1 MFLGC
6 SARSWLNRQ
15 AISTVRKYTHGRV
28 HDQRV
33 PYARGLSTK
42 ICRMPTIESQFVSRT
57 YDNIVKSES
66 DKNEYRG
73 LELTNGMKVLL
84 ISDPTTDKAAAALN
98 VQVGYMSDPWELP
111 GLAHFCEHMLFL
123 GTEKYP
129 TENEYHKYLCQH
141 AGSANAFT
149 ANDHTCYYFDVAPEN
164 LQQALDRFSAFF
176 VCPLFNEDV
185 SDREVNAIHSEHD
198 KNLQNDMW
206 RLKQLEMSTADPK
219 HDYCKF
225 GTGNKA
231 TLDSL
236 PKARGLNVREQ
247 LLQFH
252 RQWYSSNIMALV
264 ALGKES
270 LDELT
275 EMVVPLFS
283 AVPNRGVSRPEW
295 AQHPYGPDQLKVL
308 GHIVPVKDNRYM
320 YMTFPTPDMRK
331 HYRSSPGDYLAH
343 LIGHEG
349 PGSLLSELKA
359 RGWVN
364 SLMGGEKDGARG
376 FSFTIVNVDLT
387 EEGLDHS
394 EDIVT
399 LVFQYLNMLRKEGP
413 QEWVFKELQDQS
425 RMAFRFK
432 GKDTPQG
439 YARDLASL
447 VHLFPMEDVLAGPYL
462 LEDYRPDLIEDLLG
476 YLRPDNV
483 RIALVAKRFA
493 GQTDSVEKWYGTM
506 YKLEPIA
513 ETVLQKWR
521 EAGTH
526 ENLRLPPRNEFIP
539 NNFDACAREP
549 ESQPLPTI
557 IKNTESTRV
566 WFVQDQEYNL
576 PKAVLHFEFK
586 SPVAY
591 QDPHY
596 TNMTH
601 MFVRLFTD
609 ALNEYA
615 YAAMQAGLNYTLDN
629 TIYGIVLSI
638 KGYND
643 KQHVLLSKI
652 MDKMTNFTVDQQR
665 FDILKEAY
673 IRGLK
678 NFNAEPP
685 HQHAVYYTYMLLA
698 QKVWS
703 HGEMLEATEELTR
716 DRVQEMIPK
725 LLSRMHLECLIH
737 GNVTRQ
743 QALDLVGIVENSLQS
758 SMHTKPLLPSELV
771 SHREHQLLER
781 GEYVFERFNQVHHT
795 SSIQTYFQCGPQ
807 ETRANVLVELL
818 CQLLTEPCYNV
829 LRTQEQLGY
838 LVASGP
844 RRSNGVQG
852 IRIIVQSD
860 RPPVFL
866 DSRIE
871 AFLIYIE
878 KYIQDMSPEEFQ
890 SNKQALSA
898 RRLEKPKKLPQLA
911 AKFWMEILTQQYNF
925 DRDRL
930 EVACLE
936 SLTKDDVIAF
946 FKEHIA
952 MGAPLRKKLSVHI
965 KCGCQGDEAAD
976 SGHAVTNGPIRIEN
990 ITEFK
995 RSLGLYPLAKACI
1008 NVQPPSSGAKSKL

>member
-42 ICRMPTIESQFVSRT
+42 ISRMPTIESQYVSRT

-123 GTEKYP
+123 GTEKVSHSMRGAP
-129 TENEYHKYLCQH
+129 RYLCQH

-331 HYRSSPGDYLAH
+331 HYKSSPGDYLAH

-439 YARDLASL
+439 YARDLSSL

-549 ESQPLPTI
+549 E
-557 IKNTESTRV
+557 V
-566 WFVQDQEYNL
+566 
-576 PKAVLHFEFK
+576 
-586 SPVAY
+586 
-591 QDPHY
+591 
-596 TNMTH
+596 
-601 MFVRLFTD
+601 
-609 ALNEYA
+609 
-615 YAAMQAGLNYTLDN
+615 
-629 TIYGIVLSI
+629 
-638 KGYND
+638 
-643 KQHVLLSKI
+643 
-652 MDKMTNFTVDQQR
+652 
-665 FDILKEAY
+665 
-673 IRGLK
+673 
-678 NFNAEPP
+678 
-685 HQHAVYYTYMLLA
+685 
-698 QKVWS
+698 
-703 HGEMLEATEELTR
+703 
-716 DRVQEMIPK
+716 
-725 LLSRMHLECLIH
+725 
-737 GNVTRQ
+737 
-743 QALDLVGIVENSLQS
+743 
-758 SMHTKPLLPSELV
+758 
-771 SHREHQLLER
+771 
-781 GEYVFERFNQVHHT
+781 
-795 SSIQTYFQCGPQ
+795 
-807 ETRANVLVELL
+807 
-818 CQLLTEPCYNV
+818 
-829 LRTQEQLGY
+829 
-838 LVASGP
+838 
-844 RRSNGVQG
+844 
-852 IRIIVQSD
+852 
-860 RPPVFL
+860 
-866 DSRIE
+866 
-871 AFLIYIE
+871 
-878 KYIQDMSPEEFQ
+878 
-890 SNKQALSA
+890 
-898 RRLEKPKKLPQLA
+898 
-911 AKFWMEILTQQYNF
+911 
-925 DRDRL
+925 
-930 EVACLE
+930 
-936 SLTKDDVIAF
+936 
-946 FKEHIA
+946 
-952 MGAPLRKKLSVHI
+952 
-965 KCGCQGDEAAD
+965 
-976 SGHAVTNGPIRIEN
+976 
-990 ITEFK
+990 
-995 RSLGLYPLAKACI
+995 
-1008 NVQPPSSGAKSKL
+1008 

>member
-1 MFLGC
+1 FLC
-6 SARSWLNRQ
+6 
-15 AISTVRKYTHGRV
+15 
-28 HDQRV
+28 
-33 PYARGLSTK
+33 
-42 ICRMPTIESQFVSRT
+42 
-57 YDNIVKSES
+57 
-66 DKNEYRG
+66 
-73 LELTNGMKVLL
+73 
-84 ISDPTTDKAAAALN
+84 
-98 VQVGYMSDPWELP
+98 
-111 GLAHFCEHMLFL
+111 
-123 GTEKYP
+123 
-129 TENEYHKYLCQH
+129 
-141 AGSANAFT
+141 
-149 ANDHTCYYFDVAPEN
+149 
-164 LQQALDRFSAFF
+164 
-176 VCPLFNEDV
+176 
-185 SDREVNAIHSEHD
+185 
-198 KNLQNDMW
+198 
-206 RLKQLEMSTADPK
+206 
-219 HDYCKF
+219 
-225 GTGNKA
+225 
-231 TLDSL
+231 
-236 PKARGLNVREQ
+236 
-247 LLQFH
+247 
-252 RQWYSSNIMALV
+252 
-264 ALGKES
+264 
-270 LDELT
+270 
-275 EMVVPLFS
+275 
-283 AVPNRGVSRPEW
+283 
-295 AQHPYGPDQLKVL
+295 
-308 GHIVPVKDNRYM
+308 
-320 YMTFPTPDMRK
+320 
-331 HYRSSPGDYLAH
+331 
-343 LIGHEG
+343 
-349 PGSLLSELKA
+349 
-359 RGWVN
+359 
-364 SLMGGEKDGARG
+364 
-376 FSFTIVNVDLT
+376 
-387 EEGLDHS
+387 
-394 EDIVT
+394 
-399 LVFQYLNMLRKEGP
+399 
-413 QEWVFKELQDQS
+413 
-425 RMAFRFK
+425 
-432 GKDTPQG
+432 
-439 YARDLASL
+439 
-447 VHLFPMEDVLAGPYL
+447 
-462 LEDYRPDLIEDLLG
+462 
-476 YLRPDNV
+476 
-483 RIALVAKRFA
+483 
-493 GQTDSVEKWYGTM
+493 
-506 YKLEPIA
+506 
-513 ETVLQKWR
+513 
-521 EAGTH
+521 
-526 ENLRLPPRNEFIP
+526 
-539 NNFDACAREP
+539 
-549 ESQPLPTI
+549 
-557 IKNTESTRV
+557 
-566 WFVQDQEYNL
+566 
-576 PKAVLHFEFK
+576 

-665 FDILKEAY
+665 FDILKEAVSHSGHGLAPAAQDLFSRNSLSAQY

-703 HGEMLEATEELTR
+703 HGEMLEATEGESPQLTR

-781 GEYVFERFNQVHHT
+781 GEYVFERVNQVHHT

-911 AKFWMEILTQQYNF
+911 AKFWMEILSQQYNF

-946 FKEHIA
+946 FK
-952 MGAPLRKKLSVHI
+952 
-965 KCGCQGDEAAD
+965 
-976 SGHAVTNGPIRIEN
+976 VTTLFTRI
-990 ITEFK
+990 
-995 RSLGLYPLAKACI
+995 
-1008 NVQPPSSGAKSKL
+1008 